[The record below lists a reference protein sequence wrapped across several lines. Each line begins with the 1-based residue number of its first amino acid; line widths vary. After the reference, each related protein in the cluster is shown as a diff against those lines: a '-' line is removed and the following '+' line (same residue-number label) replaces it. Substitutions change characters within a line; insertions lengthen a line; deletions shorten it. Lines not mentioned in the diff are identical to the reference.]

1 MKSVFLR
8 NILLALLFLCLLF
21 PMGCNISDGSDD
33 TTEPEITEAEDIS
46 ALKSFF
52 ASDYD
57 SQNKNHVMV
66 IEDLDTLN
74 KVCAVAEPPKSGLPK
89 YLFRGNIKDANYIST
104 YTEDYFKTGYLIA
117 VYRLDGCGNLSH
129 ELSATKNGN
138 TIDLQLKIIEP
149 PIRTEDIGAYVY
161 VTAVEGKYNG
171 EEIKINITK
180 EELRSEGVYYF
191 KSFFESD
198 YSTSEKNARAFV
210 IEDSE
215 ALRQVC
221 EIADP
226 APNTSKYFF
235 RGNVKDPDYIS
246 TYTEEYFK
254 TGYLIAVYKL
264 DTISNLSHEISA
276 VKDGNTVNVQIKRIE
291 PPVRENMIGAY
302 VYVIAVEG
310 KYNGEE
316 IKLNIEETAI
326 ESVPGETYEHK
337 DY

>member
-33 TTEPEITEAEDIS
+33 TTEPEITEAAAIS
-46 ALKSFF
+46 S
-52 ASDYD
+52 
-57 SQNKNHVMV
+57 M
-66 IEDLDTLN
+66 
-74 KVCAVAEPPKSGLPK
+74 
-89 YLFRGNIKDANYIST
+89 
-104 YTEDYFKTGYLIA
+104 
-117 VYRLDGCGNLSH
+117 
-129 ELSATKNGN
+129 
-138 TIDLQLKIIEP
+138 
-149 PIRTEDIGAYVY
+149 
-161 VTAVEGKYNG
+161 
-171 EEIKINITK
+171 
-180 EELRSEGVYYF
+180 
-191 KSFFESD
+191 KSFFEGSYD
-198 YSTSEKNARAFV
+198 REKNNYTLV
-210 IEDSE
+210 IEDFE
-215 ALRQVC
+215 TLGYIC
-221 EIADP
+221 DIADT

-264 DTISNLSHEISA
+264 DTVGNLSHEISA
-276 VKDGNTVNVQIKRIE
+276 SKDSNTVNVQIKRIE

-302 VYVIAVEG
+302 VYVTAIEG